1 MWVGGQ
7 LHALA
12 ALYPRLKTPVPIV
25 QDAGPVWTGAENL
38 PPPTGVRSPD
48 HPARSESLYRL
59 SYPGSFRY
67 SNLVND
73 VHLYEHISS
82 YVHPHCGDVL
92 FLVLPVVA
100 LFEMHGRTI
109 PFATCSEEDLPLG
122 ALTAYTQ

>member
-1 MWVGGQ
+1 MYGSTVS
-7 LHALA
+7 LTS
-12 ALYPRLKTPVPIV
+12 TPVVGEWSAPRPGRFTPNSL
-25 QDAGPVWTGAENL
+25 QTGAENL
-38 PPPTGVRSPD
+38 APIVIRSPD